1 MMRTESA
8 EFEIVA
14 ADAYPPLLS
23 AARRQQALKLLR
35 SHATLAKANR
45 VLAMKSAELRG
56 AVMGLVD
63 RLDRAAQA
71 ADWRAVYETTH
82 EIRGFAAT
90 AGLAS
95 TGRIANTLCHYLDT
109 VEGLGLTPDGEIAQ
123 LHLDAILRSVRTED
137 DAARHGE
144 AVAAEL
150 AALVARRLS
159 DVKEAVTN

>member
-1 MMRTESA
+1 MRAQSA

-14 ADAYPPLLS
+14 ADAYPPLLN
-23 AARRQQALKLLR
+23 AARRQQAMRLLR
-35 SHATLAKANR
+35 SQATLAKADR

-56 AVMGLVD
+56 AVIGLVD
-63 RLDRAAQA
+63 TLDAAA
-71 ADWRAVYETTH
+71 RNGDWRAVYDTTH

-90 AGLAS
+90 AGLSA

-109 VEGLGLTPDGEIAQ
+109 VAGLGIGPDAEVAQ
-123 LHLDAILRSVRTED
+123 LHLGAILRSVRTED

-144 AVAAEL
+144 AVAQEL